1 MGHHTHHYTAEI
13 VVGDHDLVHYG
24 LMVLHRLTLPLVS
37 LLDRGQMSNEDGH
50 DSFTL
55 DYWMILQVCE
65 L

>member
-37 LLDRGQMSNEDGH
+37 LLDRGQKSNEEG
-50 DSFTL
+50 T
-55 DYWMILQVCE
+55 
-65 L
+65 